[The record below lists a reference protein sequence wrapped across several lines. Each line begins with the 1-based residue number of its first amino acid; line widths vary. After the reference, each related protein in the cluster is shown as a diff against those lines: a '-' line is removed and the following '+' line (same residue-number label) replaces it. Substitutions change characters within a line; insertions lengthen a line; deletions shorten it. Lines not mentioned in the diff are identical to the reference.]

1 MIEVIVPGGRP
12 IVDRRMLEE
21 ATASEG
27 DWVVITDGSGRR
39 PQGPAPAG
47 GILVSTR
54 AVTEAVKLVAG
65 GRVTMSLDREHLA
78 EVVLPVILSRSTL
91 VEILAAGSEDPVDVV
106 SRVAGRGGAVV
117 TRS

>member
-1 MIEVIVPGGRP
+1 MIELIVPGDRP
-12 IVDRRMLEE
+12 IVDRRVLEE

-27 DWVVITDGSGRR
+27 EWVVITGGSGRR
-39 PQGPAPAG
+39 PEGLAPAG
-47 GILVSTR
+47 GILVSTQP
-54 AVTEAVKLVAG
+54 VTEAVKLVAG
-65 GRVTMSLDREHLA
+65 GRVAMSLDRDDLA

-117 TRS
+117 TRL